1 LHVNEKIIPNRPIV
15 NSSPKSQTKPR
26 ASHAVGST
34 PKRPSEPEV
43 PSWKDLCQSLSE
55 LGFKRGYLRD
65 TVLPSWWEPE
75 VVKTRNGFLETAMLV
90 HRRTG
95 LPLAPLFAG
104 RAEPAS
110 AKSNVRFKK
119 SKGVTEDA
127 VRTAHLIA
135 RQVAETVAAST
146 QLPFKGELP
155 SAAELHSLLKDRGR
169 QPWVALDD
177 LLDYCREI
185 GIPVVHTSQFPAG
198 ARKPDGMAVCSQ
210 EGRPVIVLCKAS
222 QRPAWMVFILAHEL
236 GHIVLGHVPEGGAV
250 VDGNLEA
257 ASGEEEERQ
266 ANEFASVLLTGKPD
280 LGLSSHGPMKAGTLA
295 RAAQD
300 FARRYRVS
308 PGVAALNW
316 GFNTGNWPVANGA
329 VKILEGN
336 QNALE
341 MIQRSTA
348 SGLDWDSVSE
358 DAAEWLESMAGIRQ
372 PK

>member
-1 LHVNEKIIPNRPIV
+1 V
-15 NSSPKSQTKPR
+15 NSSSKSQPKPR
-26 ASHAVGST
+26 SSPAGRRANQ
-34 PKRPSEPEV
+34 RPSGPEV

-55 LGFKRGYLRD
+55 LGFKRGYLNG
-65 TVLPSWWEPE
+65 TVLPSWWEPG
-75 VVKTRNGFLETAMLV
+75 VVRTRNGFLETAMLI

-110 AKSNVRFKK
+110 APSNVRFKK
-119 SKGVTEDA
+119 SKGITEDA

-135 RQVAETVAAST
+135 RQVAETVAAHT
-146 QLPFKGELP
+146 RLPFKVKLP

-169 QPWVALDD
+169 QSWVALDD

-185 GIPVVHTSQFPAG
+185 GIPVVHTSEFPSG
-198 ARKPDGMAVCSQ
+198 VRKPDGMAVCTQ
-210 EGRPVIVLCKAS
+210 DGRPVIVLCKAS

-236 GHIVLGHVPEGGAV
+236 GHIALGHVPEGGAV
-250 VDGNLEA
+250 VDGNLES

-280 LGLSSHGPMKAGTLA
+280 LGLSSHGPINASSLA
-295 RAAQD
+295 RSAQT
-300 FARRYRVS
+300 FAHRYRIS

-329 VKILEGN
+329 VKIIEGN
-336 QNALE
+336 LNALE

-348 SGLDWDSVSE
+348 SCLDWDSVSV
-358 DAAEWLESMAGIRQ
+358 DTAEWLESMAGIRQ

>member
-1 LHVNEKIIPNRPIV
+1 M
-15 NSSPKSQTKPR
+15 NSTTKSKTKPR
-26 ASHAVGST
+26 SSRAGRST
-34 PKRPSEPEV
+34 AESAAGPEV
-43 PSWKDLCQSLSE
+43 PSWKDFCQSLSK
-55 LGFKRGYLRD
+55 LGFKPDYLNR

-75 VVKTRNGFLETAMLV
+75 VVKTRNGFLETAMLI
-90 HRRTG
+90 HCRTG

-104 RAEPAS
+104 RAEPAT
-110 AKSNVRFKK
+110 AEPNVRFKK

-135 RQVAETVAAST
+135 RQVAETVAEHT
-146 QLPFKGELP
+146 QVSFQGDLP
-155 SAAELHSLLKDRGR
+155 SAADLHSLLKDRGR
-169 QPWVALDD
+169 QSWVTLED

-185 GIPVVHTSQFPAG
+185 GIPVVHTSAFPSG
-198 ARKPDGMAVCSQ
+198 ARKPDGMAVCSR

-236 GHIVLGHVPEGGAV
+236 GHIALGHVPEGGAV
-250 VDGNLEA
+250 VDGNLES

-280 LGLSSHGPMKAGTLA
+280 LGLSSHGPMTASSLA
-295 RAAQD
+295 RAAQE
-300 FARRYRVS
+300 FARRYRIS

-348 SGLDWDSVSE
+348 SGLDWDSLSE